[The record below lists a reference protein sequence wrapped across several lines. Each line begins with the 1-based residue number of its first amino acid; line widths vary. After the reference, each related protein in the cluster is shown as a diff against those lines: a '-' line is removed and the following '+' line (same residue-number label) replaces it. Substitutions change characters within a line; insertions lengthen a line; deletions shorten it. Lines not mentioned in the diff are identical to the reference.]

1 MGRSILLT
9 GDSLCACF
17 GVDRYGLG
25 SSGTAAETGGGGVE
39 PDDAFS
45 SFVIAWLSN
54 FISYGSWEIMK
65 GR

>member
-9 GDSLCACF
+9 GDSLCF
-17 GVDRYGLG
+17 GVERYGFG
-25 SSGTAAETGGGGVE
+25 SSGAAAETGGGGVE
-39 PDDAFS
+39 PADAFS

-54 FISYGSWEIMK
+54 FTSYGSCEIMK